1 MTDPNTALL
10 NCIKEQNSAIEVLMH
25 VLWINE
31 NIKFIEDIFTQ
42 YEYLSENIINKDWGG
57 IMYMRTVVSI
67 YSEGGSGEHRA
78 GDREQES

>member
-1 MTDPNTALL
+1 MPDPNTAELY
-10 NCIKEQNSAIEVLMH
+10 IKEQNSAIEVLIH

-42 YEYLSENIINKDWGG
+42 YEYLSENIINKDWGALCTG
-57 IMYMRTVVSI
+57 GQWSVFTVRA
-67 YSEGGSGEHRA
+67 GSGEHRA

>member
-10 NCIKEQNSAIEVLMH
+10 NSIKEQNSAIEILMH

-67 YSEGGSGEHRA
+67 YSEGGVR
-78 GDREQES
+78 RTPCWR